1 MSQVSPY
8 GSIAKRTFGA
18 AVVYLLETEY
28 HILGSPRVLQLIAA
42 DIEAL
47 VEEFYPP
54 ATHSASGDLI
64 WTCTG
69 DEGQKAQPGKP
80 TEAYKAVTVSLPL
93 ITTEEIQERV
103 ERCGGTQGGR
113 ERQKERRKRQ
123 MQRLAAAAVEQGGL
137 LTLAELS
144 VMLELSYEAT
154 RRYAQELEA
163 ETGKPLP
170 LKGYKMDQGC
180 KPSHKGEVIRCF
192 EQGLTP
198 PDIAHVTN
206 HHLKSVERY
215 LQDYERVRMLLKE
228 RLQVEAISAIIG
240 RGQSVVREYV
250 SLAYEFH
257 PELCPPTTEDS

>member
-1 MSQVSPY
+1 MSRVNPY

-18 AVVYLLETEY
+18 ALVHLLETEY
-28 HILGSPRVLQLIAA
+28 RILGSPRVLQLVAA
-42 DIEAL
+42 DVEAL
-47 VEEFYPP
+47 VEEFYPR
-54 ATHSASGDLI
+54 AEHSTSGHLI

-80 TEAYKAVTVSLPL
+80 TEAYKTVTVRLPL
-93 ITTEEIQERV
+93 ITTDEIEERLA
-103 ERCGGTQGGR
+103 RCGGVQGGR
-113 ERQKERRKRQ
+113 ERQKERHKRQ
-123 MQRLAAAAVEQGGL
+123 MQRLADAAEAQGGL

-144 VMLELSYEAT
+144 MILGIAYETT
-154 RRYAQELEA
+154 RRYAQEI
-163 ETGKPLP
+163 ETDSGKPLP

-228 RLQVEAISAIIG
+228 HLSVESISAIIG

-250 SLAYEFH
+250 ALACEYH
-257 PELCPPTTEDS
+257 PDLCPVAAKES